1 MSRIRFREK
10 QEEGESWILSSGK
23 KVLSYCIPLGIG
35 LMVAHPEVM
44 LKLFPLHCKRGF
56 LLPKIKILG

>member
-23 KVLSYCIPLGIG
+23 KVLSYSIPLGIW
-35 LMVAHPEVM
+35 LTVSHPEVM
-44 LKLFPLHCKRGF
+44 CKTLSPPLYER
-56 LLPKIKILG
+56 LPFTKD